1 MRFLVSIIMLGTLLV
16 PATVHASLQ
25 SFVMQCFEPSGFRIE
40 AQEDE
45 FAGDGDRYSN
55 SNPTFYYSSDKPEV
69 LGEFWQA
76 TNPFPNDISRSE
88 VDNLVP
94 PTASKSQ
101 IILQKESVIHAL
113 DVSGSSSESYTTTLY
128 LAEKKAVFTR
138 IQVEITDSY
147 THRPMVS
154 AYAADCDIQW
164 LE

>member
-1 MRFLVSIIMLGTLLV
+1 MRVLVSIIMLGSLFA

-40 AQEDE
+40 AEEDKFSE
-45 FAGDGDRYSN
+45 DRDGYRN
-55 SNPTFYYSSDKPEV
+55 SNPTFYYSSDKPEI
-69 LGEFWQA
+69 LGEIWQA
-76 TNPFPNDISRSE
+76 ANPFPNDISRSE

-94 PTASKSQ
+94 PTVSESQ
-101 IILQKESVIHAL
+101 IIFQKEGVLHAL

-128 LAEKKAVFTR
+128 LVEKKAVFTR
-138 IQVEITDSY
+138 VQVELTDSF

-154 AYAADCDIQW
+154 AYAADCEIQW